1 MGSGEKLNLGMGCHR
16 DKKEALGQEALPWVN
31 DICLFPLARP
41 KLDEG
46 SVLLLHRTLGDKDAS
61 RYVQYQRPALSLSHQ
76 QSSPPQPSPLMSR
89 PSKGTRNGSLARS
102 GDGGSVCLR
111 VSGRNS

>member
-1 MGSGEKLNLGMGCHR
+1 MHQGTPRIPMQADGFKGETELRDGYHR
-16 DKKEALGQEALPWVN
+16 DEKEALGQEALPWVN
-31 DICLFPLARP
+31 DICLSPLARP

-76 QSSPPQPSPLMSR
+76 QSSPPQPSCLMSK
-89 PSKGTRNGSLARS
+89 PL
-102 GDGGSVCLR
+102 
-111 VSGRNS
+111 